1 MGYTKFGEFI
11 RILRIRNHEV
21 MGDLAKVLEV
31 SLPFLSSV
39 ETGKKNVPPN
49 WVNILT
55 DHYKLNEK
63 DVSEL
68 NKAIEESQTQ
78 MKISL
83 VNTSNIKRS
92 TALQFA
98 RSFDNIDEDTAK
110 KIMELLEKKK

>member
-39 ETGKKNVPPN
+39 ETGKKNVPLS